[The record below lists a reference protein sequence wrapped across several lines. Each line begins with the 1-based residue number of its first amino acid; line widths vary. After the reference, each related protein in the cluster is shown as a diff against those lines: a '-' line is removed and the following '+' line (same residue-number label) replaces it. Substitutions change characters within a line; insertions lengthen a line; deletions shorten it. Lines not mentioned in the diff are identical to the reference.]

1 MEKVLNLLFGV
12 LVAAL
17 VIIGPLFLCIGVFCW
32 NFPLMMVGTCV
43 SIIVLGLVAWAVDV
57 R

>member
-1 MEKVLNLLFGV
+1 MEKVLNLLFGM

-17 VIIGPLFLCIGVFCW
+17 VIIGPLFLCVGVFCW

-43 SIIVLGLVAWAVDV
+43 SIIMLGLVAWAVDA